1 MNKKGVSAVVAT
13 VLIVMIT
20 VAAAGLLW
28 GIVAPI
34 LKTQIAEKESC
45 VNAQV
50 SMSVD
55 EDSRYTCVSSDNG
68 TAVRVHRGSDEE
80 EWRAVQVIYTDSNGN
95 SQTVEYTSPP
105 GINSEKVFKNVEI
118 RDVISIAVVP
128 ILANNGN
135 DLVCAKVVEIAP
147 VKNCSSE
154 VSTTITNDGTSP
166 EYSGSGG
173 GITGSVIDN
182 CYGDSDEDDIYEICT
197 CEDLQAVGNDTT
209 TLSRNYTLSN
219 DIDCS
224 DTINWNDGNGFEP
237 VGDYS
242 DKFIGNLDG
251 AGNVV
256 DQLFINRSDE
266 NLLGL
271 FSVIST
277 SVDLLNIGMTNVN
290 IIGNNYVGSLVGTA
304 NFQTRVSNSYAIG
317 IIRGNDH
324 LGGLIGYASD
334 SMNVDDSYA
343 EVSISGND
351 KLGGLVGD
359 GLYVIVNNSYA
370 TGNINGAARL
380 GGLVGYGYHTE
391 IYNSYATGNINGTML
406 LGGLLATGQY
416 SVVSNSYATG
426 DVNGTI
432 GSIAGL
438 IAGAAYANVNN
449 SYATGNIN
457 GGSFYTGGLLAE
469 ATRATV
475 SNSYSTGSVTCTNY
489 LCGGLLGWTNP
500 SLGGTLFNVTWTN
513 HTGDTAEYCVGS
525 TSGLGGSNP
534 SECSYVIA

>member
-28 GIVAPI
+28 GIVAPV
-34 LKTQIAEKESC
+34 LKTQVSEKESC

-68 TAVRVHRGSDEE
+68 TVIRVHRGADNE

-197 CEDLQAVGNDTT
+197 CEDLQGIGNDSD
-209 TLSRNYTLSN
+209 TLERDYILSN
-219 DIDCS
+219 DIDCY
-224 DTINWNDGNGFEP
+224 DTVNWNYGAGFEP
-237 VGDYS
+237 IGDYTS
-242 DKFIGNLDG
+242 TVFEGNLDG
-251 AGNVV
+251 QNNVISE
-256 DQLFINRSDE
+256 LYINRSSE
-266 NLLGL
+266 NYIGL
-271 FSVIST
+271 FGYSEGGISNVGLT
-277 SVDLLNIGMTNVN
+277 DIDITGMY
-290 IIGNNYVGSLVGTA
+290 YVGGLVGIGRSSELL
-304 NFQTRVSNSYAIG
+304 QNSYAIG
-317 IIRGNDH
+317 GVTGTN
-324 LGGLIGYASD
+324 Y
-334 SMNVDDSYA
+334 V
-343 EVSISGND
+343 
-351 KLGGLVGD
+351 GGLVGRSLSSSID
-359 GLYVIVNNSYA
+359 GSYTTGNVTGMYYVGGLVGSSLSSSIDGSYA
-370 TGNINGAARL
+370 TGNINGDDTA
-380 GGLVGYGYHTE
+380 GGLVGF
-391 IYNSYATGNINGTML
+391 S
-406 LGGLLATGQY
+406 QF
-416 SVVSNSYATG
+416 
-426 DVNGTI
+426 
-432 GSIAGL
+432 GSI
-438 IAGAAYANVNN
+438 N
-449 SYATGNIN
+449 
-457 GGSFYTGGLLAE
+457 
-469 ATRATV
+469 
-475 SNSYSTGSVTCTNY
+475 NSYSTGNVNGSYRV
-489 LCGGLLGWTNP
+489 GGLIGDVYYASGFSVSDSYSTGNVTGMYYVGGLIGTGYVASIDGSYSTGNVNGTTNKGGLIGRLSSSTLTNNYWNNLTTNP
-500 SLGGTLFNVTWTN
+500 SICYSGTI
-513 HTGDTAEYCVGS
+513 GI
-525 TSGLGGSNP
+525 
-534 SECSYVIA
+534 SECTAIQNNESYFYNSSNEPMTSWDFVNTWQENEDTLPTLR